1 MKSSKGI
8 LIHSCK
14 EYQIGLEQSMSGSN
28 FIFGCFRNAL
38 RDHKINQSRCGSY
51 INSPGWLTKKKATIY
66 PKNVDPICFDK
77 DDNIKDLPLHK
88 SVLLTSKNIEKQR
101 FSCI

>member
-1 MKSSKGI
+1 
-8 LIHSCK
+8 
-14 EYQIGLEQSMSGSN
+14 MSGSN